1 MTYVC
6 ASAKPAIETV
16 DALLAATV
24 RIVEDERSRGQTAD
38 GSAAQLVG
46 FVGVILAIDAVLGR
60 DVLDHGIS
68 GAYSDLFVAFFAASL
83 IALVLGA
90 FTAIRG
96 VLLPQ
101 VTLAFLRRDLTSLA
115 DGDAMLAE
123 PIEIKRTLIRTYG
136 EDLVSEEQRNDR
148 KLAVV
153 NRAALLLML
162 GVLLLAC
169 GGVILAVEHFWR

>member
-1 MTYVC
+1 MS
-6 ASAKPAIETV
+6 AHSAKPAIETV

-24 RIVEDERSRGQTAD
+24 RIVEDKHSRGQTTD
-38 GSAAQLVG
+38 GRAAQLVG
-46 FVGVILAIDAVLGR
+46 FVGVILAIDAAFGR

-68 GAYSDLFVAFFAASL
+68 GAYADLFVAFFAASL
-83 IALVLGA
+83 SALVLGA
-90 FTAIRG
+90 FIAIRG

-101 VTLAFLRRDLTSLA
+101 VTLAFMRRDLTSLA